1 MIFHHRNKLN
11 MKPVLP
17 VFASV
22 VFTLLLCF
30 PYGLR
35 AQEKNEEVT
44 IIAPY
49 NPTITTAQKI
59 NRNPRINLM
68 ESSSIPEIEY
78 NIRSERINTTVS
90 PENPIPSR
98 VPGEPSKDLYRSH
111 LRAGFGNYLTPYFEL
126 WVNSLQSDEFNAGA
140 HIGHISSFGQIKN
153 YAKSSFSNTLV
164 EAYGTKFFSGGGIG
178 AKVGYKRNM
187 VHRYGFMPD
196 NFPGLDVPDEDIKQ
210 VYQKIGFNVAVESNN
225 AADDAFNYYVAL
237 DGYYYFDKYD
247 SRETGIFFLPGISK
261 KMDVFG
267 NGRSQELGLDMRLDY
282 FLNKDSIQDHN
293 SGIFSARP
301 FFDMNLSPYRIYIG
315 LQADY
320 RIDTVSK
327 FHLYPVIRAEAS
339 LLEDMIVVYAGIEG
353 GLKRNSFEELSTEN
367 PFMNSIVPLA
377 YTNHKFEVFGGLK
390 GRITEIVDFNIQVRY
405 STVENMPLFVTDT
418 SNILEN
424 TFDLVYDDANIFQ
437 IVGELGF
444 RSKSDFGLL
453 LKAGF
458 NSYSMDKEEKAWQK
472 PALMASLE
480 AYYIIKNDLT
490 LSANLTARSGMYART
505 FSAGQL
511 VAEQMD
517 GWLDLGLGGEY
528 RINSQFSAFLKLNNL
543 LSQGYQKWY
552 NYPVQKFNV
561 LAGVGFSF

>member
-1 MIFHHRNKLN
+1 

-17 VFASV
+17 VFVSV
-22 VFTLLLCF
+22 VFTVFLFC
-30 PYGLR
+30 PQGLR

-49 NPTITTAQKI
+49 NPTVTSAQKI

-68 ESSSIPEIEY
+68 EAGTLPEIEY
-78 NIRSERINTTVS
+78 HIRSERINTTVA
-90 PENPIPSR
+90 PENPKPSR
-98 VPGEPSKDLYRSH
+98 VPGEPSKDLFRSH

-153 YAKSSFSNTLV
+153 YAKSTFSNTLV
-164 EAYGTKFFSGGGIG
+164 EAYGTKFFSGGGLG
-178 AKVGYKRNM
+178 AKVNYKRNM
-187 VHRYGFMPD
+187 VHRYGFRPD
-196 NFPGLDVPDEDIKQ
+196 DFSVMDVPPDEDIRQ
-210 VYQKIGFNVAVESNN
+210 VYQKIGFNASVESSN
-225 AADDAFNYYVAL
+225 AARDAFNYYVTF
-237 DGYYYFDKYD
+237 DGYYYFDKYE
-247 SRETGIFFLPGISK
+247 SRETGIFFLPGVSK
-261 KMDVFG
+261 KMDAFG
-267 NGRSQELGLDMRLDY
+267 NGRSQVLGLDMRLDY
-282 FLNKDSIQDHN
+282 YLNKDSLRDHN

-301 FFDMNLSPYRIYIG
+301 FFDMDLSPYKIYVG

-320 RIDTVSK
+320 RIDTASK
-327 FHLYPVIRAEAS
+327 FHLYPVVRAEAN
-339 LLEDMIVVYAGIEG
+339 LLENMIVVYAGVEG
-353 GLKRNSFEELSTEN
+353 GLHKNSFEGLSTEN
-367 PFMNSIVPLA
+367 PFMNSTVQLG
-377 YTNHKFEVFGGLK
+377 YTNHKFEVFGGVK
-390 GRITEIVDFNIQVRY
+390 GRITEIIDFNIRARY

-424 TFDLVYDDANIFQ
+424 TFDLVYDDANILQFM
-437 IVGELGF
+437 GELGF

-458 NSYSMDKEEKAWQK
+458 NSYSMNKEKKAWQK

-480 AYYIIKNDLT
+480 TYYIIKKKLT

-505 FSAGQL
+505 FSGGQV
-511 VAEQMD
+511 VAEQIN
-517 GWLDLGLGGEY
+517 GWIDLGLGGEY
-528 RINSQFSAFLKLNNL
+528 RISGQFSAFLKLNNL
-543 LSQGYQKWY
+543 LNQGYQKWY